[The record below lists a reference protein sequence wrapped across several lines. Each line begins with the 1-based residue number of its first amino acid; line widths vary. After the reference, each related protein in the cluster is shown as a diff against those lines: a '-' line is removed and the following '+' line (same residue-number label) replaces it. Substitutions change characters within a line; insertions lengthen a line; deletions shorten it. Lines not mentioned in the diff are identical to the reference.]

1 MESRAVGRYMAYAAG
16 EILLI
21 FIGVTLAVAFDNAAE
36 ARRQEELTNGLLAG
50 VRQSLLA
57 NVAEL
62 ERNIDRDEDNL
73 AAVARVLAHIDS
85 GEAWNDSLSAE
96 LARARYWSSPFF
108 TTSGYESLKQAGMH
122 TVRDPDLS
130 GSIVHLFETTYGYLI
145 GDHDRSMWV
154 WESSVLEPLYGHEL
168 VRGDHS
174 GASTE
179 LLVPTDWDAP
189 RVRAAVRTMLLEH
202 EGQLV
207 QGLSLRRIALDE
219 TEDVMGRLDAAL
231 R

>member
-1 MESRAVGRYMAYAAG
+1 MNSRAVGRYLAYAAG

-21 FIGVTLAVAFDNAAE
+21 FIGITLAVAFDNAAE
-36 ARRQEELTNGLLAG
+36 ARRQEQLTRGLLAG
-50 VRQSLLA
+50 VQQSLMA
-57 NVAEL
+57 NVVEL
-62 ERNIDRDEDNL
+62 ERNIDRDEANL
-73 AAVARVLAHIDS
+73 AAVARVRSHIDS
-85 GEAWNDSLSAE
+85 GRAWNDSLSAE

-122 TVRDPDLS
+122 LVRDQEL
-130 GSIVHLFETTYGYLI
+130 GASIVHLFETTYGFLV

-154 WESSVLEPLYGHEL
+154 WESSVLQPLYGHEL
-168 VRGDHS
+168 VRTDRS

-179 LLVPTDWDAP
+179 LLVPADWEAP

-202 EGQLV
+202 QGQLM
-207 QGLSLRRIALDE
+207 QGLSLRRAALEE
-219 TEDVMGRLDAAL
+219 TKDVMGRLDASL